1 MLALCHF
8 LLGSHLFSR
17 SQQLLAWDLPQ
28 PCVPQQLPYTVTLQ
42 SRWGVVRCTHRHCF
56 PVSSPLYSLC
66 FRPIVR
72 IILYYNSIVR
82 YPLDIGYYPKPIF
95 QTVLL
100 GSVSCC
106 IHLQSPYLSH
116 DRATHNYS
124 SWINKRVLIVIPQK
138 ANTRTTVET
147 GTKTVTS
154 FLPSSAQVL
163 LINRPWKLECHV
175 LVRLLIRL
183 SERPWKL
190 KLQALVKCIMLK
202 MFTKEASMS
211 ANIGSCILYE
221 VPQQLIKP
229 LDLNMVLSPN
239 HFYIC
244 GTNSV

>member
-1 MLALCHF
+1 MCSSTVAVYSHTVKMRSRQMYSPTLLPGIVSFVQFVLSSNRPNHF
-8 LLGSHLFSR
+8 IL
-17 SQQLLAWDLPQ
+17 QLDCAI
-28 PCVPQQLPYTVTLQ
+28 
-42 SRWGVVRCTHRHCF
+42 S
-56 PVSSPLYSLC
+56 
-66 FRPIVR
+66 
-72 IILYYNSIVR
+72 
-82 YPLDIGYYPKPIF
+82 IGYWILSKTHF

-138 ANTRTTVET
+138 SNTRTIVET

>member
-1 MLALCHF
+1 MFLNSSRIRSHCSQDEESSDVLTDIASRYRLLC
-8 LLGSHLFSR
+8 
-17 SQQLLAWDLPQ
+17 
-28 PCVPQQLPYTVTLQ
+28 TVCAFVQ
-42 SRWGVVRCTHRHCF
+42 SSESFYIKTR
-56 PVSSPLYSLC
+56 LC
-66 FRPIVR
+66 DNIQNPF
-72 IILYYNSIVR
+72 
-82 YPLDIGYYPKPIF
+82 F
-95 QTVLL
+95 QTTLL
-100 GSVSCC
+100 GSVSRC

-138 ANTRTTVET
+138 ANTRTIVET

-190 KLQALVKCIMLK
+190 KLQALVKYIMLK
-202 MFTKEASMS
+202 MFTKEASIS